1 MADVAKRP
9 WRKPEV
15 RVLEAGAAETTAQGS
30 NPDGGTKSG
39 NNNFS

>member
-1 MADVAKRP
+1 MADVVKKA

-15 RVLEAGAAETTAQGS
+15 RVLHAGAAETTNKGTH
-30 NPDGGTKSG
+30 PDGGTKSG